1 MTTSTLDRGAGPC
14 DRAGQPLVSSCG
26 LSNRLVQG
34 WPGCHASLK
43 RREKFLRILL
53 PKKQWNSSL
62 DQSLARPLK
71 SPKVKHEVPKAVD
84 SGEMTLGSF

>member
-62 DQSLARPLK
+62 DQEPCQTSEITKGEARGPQ
-71 SPKVKHEVPKAVD
+71 
-84 SGEMTLGSF
+84 GC